1 MNTKKLFSL
10 ILTVCMLFSMASCG
24 QPGIPSPPDS
34 TPPDGANTTN
44 NGQNQSSEFPLE
56 KPITILTYYEAGG
69 SADIVA
75 RLLSSVAPSILNQHQ
90 YGGLR
95 RFGGI

>member
-24 QPGIPSPPDS
+24 QPGTPSPPDS

-56 KPITILTYYEAGG
+56 KPITILTYWPAGVRILWLDC
-69 SADIVA
+69 SPLWRQAFLI
-75 RLLSSVAPSILNQHQ
+75 SV
-90 YGGLR
+90 
-95 RFGGI
+95 